1 MHAAPWGT
9 PPALAQ
15 RGTQLLGAIIIS
27 GAEGGGEG
35 SGPQAETSGRGC
47 WGVKQKNHTGGPWD
61 LRWRR
66 PSNLAPTLPEEAWL
80 PPLAAAPAMKMTPL
94 GEWSLLR
101 LLGEQSD
108 IACRAGTGQ
117 RAADL
122 GVASD
127 GGVLL
132 GLPRGGKAQESRLRN
147 KRGQQ

>member
-1 MHAAPWGT
+1 MVTETCGFCARCSLGD

-61 LRWRR
+61 LRWCR

-94 GEWSLLR
+94 GEWSLLC
-101 LLGEQSD
+101 LLGGQSD
-108 IACRAGTGQ
+108 TACRAGTGQ

-122 GVASD
+122 LGVAGD
-127 GGVLL
+127 W
-132 GLPRGGKAQESRLRN
+132 RGGCWVSEGWQSPRR
-147 KRGQQ
+147 